1 LTTIAVEE
9 YGSVRGKPMRLGR
22 WLALLLVAAHAGCAA
37 GPTEPSPQRAAT
49 LQLVPNPVVGT
60 WVRNVPKFPT
70 SDAGSG
76 SGLSVM
82 TVGIH
87 VGSATGYDYYY
98 GSPYVPAGTTSC
110 LAGQSAVL
118 QVGPFGVDVD
128 LVDDRGHAVRLHADG
143 RVLPPTTPAPAD

>member
-1 LTTIAVEE
+1 
-9 YGSVRGKPMRLGR
+9 MRLGR
-22 WLALLLVAAHAGCAA
+22 WLALLLVAAHSGCAA
-37 GPTEPSPQRAAT
+37 GPTDPTPQRAAT

-70 SDAGSG
+70 SDGSGYHVAAHCMVCIHAGSR

-82 TVGIH
+82 TVETH
-87 VGSATGYDYYY
+87 VGSATGYDYYH

-110 LAGQSAVL
+110 LAGPSAVL

-128 LVDDRGHAVRLHADG
+128 LVDDRGDTVRLHADG
-143 RVLPPTTPAPAD
+143 RVLPPTTPPPAD